1 MTFLIRYDWQI
12 PFGMDAKRVRYHTEA
27 TGSRL
32 CRMFRSNPDSS
43 DPVDKKDGSQLA
55 SIELSFRIPRDG
67 GKETMDKLV
76 KEDFAK
82 WQQ

>member
-1 MTFLIRYDWQI
+1 
-12 PFGMDAKRVRYHTEA
+12 
-27 TGSRL
+27 
-32 CRMFRSNPDSS
+32 MFRSNPDSS